1 MKTLIK
7 TEPAGVQRRGG
18 SIVKKILK
26 IIGFCLGG
34 IVGLLIIA
42 ALVIFINHKIKL
54 SSEAALVKPMGQ
66 MVSVDGHNMSVYTE
80 GKGNTTL
87 VFLAGGG
94 TCSPILDFKSLY
106 SRLSDKYKIAVPERI
121 GYGFS
126 DVADVPRDLDTIL
139 NEDRQALLLAGLKP
153 PYVLVP
159 HSISGLESVYWAQ
172 KYPKEVSAIIG
183 LDVGTINAY
192 FDPSMLK
199 IGDFLSKIKLLA
211 FAENIGVTRFIPSKV
226 ESEAAITAGDLTT
239 HEKDIYRAIYYRR
252 TNTPP
257 MVEELVDL
265 VDNAHKVK
273 ALPPP
278 QLPVLFIISNGDGI
292 DLGYSKEV
300 WQGFQISYLSKIA
313 NSKYVLMDCGHYV
326 QDFEPDVV
334 AQKIKDFI
342 PAN

>member
-1 MKTLIK
+1 M
-7 TEPAGVQRRGG
+7 
-18 SIVKKILK
+18 KKILK

-34 IVGLLIIA
+34 IVGLFILA

-54 SSEAALVKPMGQ
+54 GSEAALVKPMGQ
-66 MVSVDGHNMSVYTE
+66 MVSVDGHNMSVYT
-80 GKGNTTL
+80 GGQGNTTL

-106 SRLSDKYKIAVPERI
+106 SKLSDKYKIAVPERI

-139 NEDRQALLLAGLKP
+139 NQDRHALSLAGMKP

-172 KYPKEVSAIIG
+172 KYPNEVSAIVG
-183 LDVGTINAY
+183 LDVGTIPAY
-192 FDPSMLK
+192 LDPRTPK
-199 IGDFLSKIKLLA
+199 IADFLNKVNLFA
-211 FAENIGVTRFIPSKV
+211 FAANNGVTRLIPSMC
-226 ESEAAITAGDLTT
+226 ESEAAITAGDLTA

-257 MVEELVDL
+257 MVKELVDL
-265 VDNAHKVK
+265 YDNVNKLAP
-273 ALPPP
+273 LPTP
-278 QLPVLFIISNGDGI
+278 QLPMLFIISNGDGI
-292 DLGYSKEV
+292 GLGYSKEV
-300 WQGFQISYLSKIA
+300 WQGFQISYLSKVA
-313 NSKYVLMDCGHYV
+313 NSQYVLLDCGHYV
-326 QDFEPDVV
+326 QDFEPDTV

>member
-1 MKTLIK
+1 M
-7 TEPAGVQRRGG
+7 
-18 SIVKKILK
+18 KKIRK

-34 IVGLLIIA
+34 IISILILA
-42 ALVIFINHKIKL
+42 TLVVIINHKIHLGK
-54 SSEAALVKPMGQ
+54 EDVLVKPMGQ

-80 GKGNTTL
+80 GQGNTTL

-94 TCSPILDFKSLY
+94 TASPILDFKSLY

-126 DVADVPRDLDTIL
+126 DVADVPRDLDTVL
-139 NEDRQALLLAGLKP
+139 EEDRQALLLAGLKP

-159 HSISGLESVYWAQ
+159 HSITGLESVYWAQ
-172 KYPKEVSAIIG
+172 KYPKEVSAIVGI
-183 LDVGTINAY
+183 DVGTVNAY
-192 FDPSMLK
+192 FDPSTPK
-199 IGDFLSKIKLLA
+199 ASDFIAKIKILA
-211 FAENIGVTRFIPSKV
+211 FAEKMGVTRFIPSMV
-226 ESEAAITAGDLTT
+226 ESEAAIKAGNLTA

-265 VDNAHKVK
+265 MDNAHKVD

-278 QLPVLFIISNGDGI
+278 QLPVLFFISNGDGI
-292 DLGYSKEV
+292 GLGYSKEQ

-313 NSKYVLMDCGHYV
+313 NSKYVLMDYGHYL
-326 QDFEPDVV
+326 QDFAPDVL
-334 AQKIKDFI
+334 AQKIKDFV
-342 PAN
+342 PAT